1 MTQQTDKDF
10 TAVVVAAGSGDRFGG
25 SVPKQFQDLMGRS
38 VLERSVRALA
48 DRPGVRG
55 VVVVMAA
62 CDVRSPRGDLA
73 RSWPGVIDVV
83 EGGATRSASV
93 QRGVLAAGS
102 ARYLLVHDAARPV
115 VTAQLVDAVIEAT
128 RTVGA
133 AIPVQAVHDTVKRV
147 DAGRITATVDRSRL
161 TLAQTPQ
168 GFRADWF
175 RDAISRAENRG
186 AELTDEASALE
197 LAGYPVSAVAGDP
210 ENVKITTSVDL
221 ERARRALG
229 GGTMEFRVGNGF
241 DIHRW
246 GGPDRRL
253 VLGGVPFEGERGLLG
268 HSDADVVLHAVMDA
282 VLGAAALGDIGIHF
296 PPEDPAFRD
305 ADSAALT
312 RRVAQLVAAEGYTV
326 VNLDIT
332 LLAESPKI
340 RARNEE
346 MRRSI
351 AECLSI
357 DPSRVGLKATTLEGL
372 GALGRGE
379 GAACQ
384 ASALLRTEGTG

>member
-1 MTQQTDKDF
+1 
-10 TAVVVAAGSGDRFGG
+10 V
-25 SVPKQFQDLMGRS
+25 
-38 VLERSVRALA
+38 
-48 DRPGVRG
+48 
-55 VVVVMAA
+55 
-62 CDVRSPRGDLA
+62 
-73 RSWPGVIDVV
+73 
-83 EGGATRSASV
+83 
-93 QRGVLAAGS
+93 
-102 ARYLLVHDAARPV
+102 RYLLVHDAARPLV
-115 VTAQLVDAVIEAT
+115 SAQLVDAVIEAT
-128 RTVGA
+128 RRVGA
-133 AIPVQAVHDTVKRV
+133 AIPAREVHDTVKRV
-147 DAGRITATVDRSRL
+147 EDGKVTATVDRSRL
-161 TLAQTPQ
+161 RLAQTPQ
-168 GFRADWF
+168 GFRADWL
-175 RDAISRAENRG
+175 RDAISGARTAG

-197 LAGYPVSAVAGDP
+197 LAGHPVAVVAGDP
-210 ENVKITTSVDL
+210 GNVKITTSEDL

-229 GGTMEFRVGNGF
+229 GGTMEFRVGTGF

-246 GGPDRRL
+246 GGPERRL

-312 RRVAQLVAAEGYTV
+312 RQVAKLVADEGYSV

-340 RARNEE
+340 RSRNAE

-351 AECLSI
+351 ADCLSI

-384 ASALLRTEGTG
+384 ASALLRREGTG